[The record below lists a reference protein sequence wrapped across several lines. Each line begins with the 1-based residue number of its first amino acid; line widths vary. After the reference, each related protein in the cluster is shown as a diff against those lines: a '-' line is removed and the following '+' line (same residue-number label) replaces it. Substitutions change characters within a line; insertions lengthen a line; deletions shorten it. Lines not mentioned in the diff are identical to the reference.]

1 MRRLTN
7 ERVLYSLLSL
17 LIAAVTWLYVATAQ
31 NPLVE
36 RVMTVELHVRGLSAN
51 EVVVQSPGRVQVRLQ
66 GPRSALAFLS
76 PTLLDASVDLTGLRP
91 GEHRVPIYV
100 AAPPDVRTVERSPA
114 EALVVLDTLTR
125 RRFTVEVSLIGR
137 PPEGVTL
144 GASRVSPGRVAVSGA
159 ATQVE
164 EVRHAVVT
172 LDTTALRQQLVTS
185 VPVRLVDANGQD
197 VRSLMIEP
205 PIVEATLQVREGVI
219 TKLVPVVPT
228 LVGTPVAGLS
238 VISVLTDPATVTLSG
253 QGPLLQGVQ
262 TVATAPISLDG
273 ARGDLSRSVAIA
285 VPGGVSASTPR
296 VKVAVHIGRGLLSTI
311 FRAVPVRIVGV
322 PAGTTARVLPERVEV
337 QIEGPQDVLQHL
349 SPAAVTVQVDA
360 TGQKPGQHRVTL
372 RALLPPGVRLL
383 GIRPADV
390 IVIVTHS

>member
-1 MRRLTN
+1 MRRFTN

-17 LIAAVTWLYVATAQ
+17 LIATVTWLYVATAQ

-36 RVMTVELHVRGLSAN
+36 RVMTVELHVRGLIAN

-76 PTLLDASVDLTGLRP
+76 PALLDASVDLAGLRP

-125 RRFTVEVSLIGR
+125 RRLTVEVSLIGR

-144 GASRVSPGRVAVSGA
+144 GASRVAPGHVVVSGA

-172 LDTTALRQQLVTS
+172 LDTTALRQQVVTS

-197 VRSLMIEP
+197 VRGLMIEP
-205 PIVEATLQVREGVI
+205 PIVEATLPVQEGVI

-228 LVGTPVAGLS
+228 LVGTPVVGLAVVS
-238 VISVLTDPATVTLSG
+238 IRTDPATVTLSG
-253 QGPLLQGVQ
+253 PGPLLQGVQ

-296 VKVAVHIGRGLLSTI
+296 ITVAVHIGRGLLSTI

-337 QIEGPQDVLQHL
+337 QIEGPQDLLQHL
-349 SPAAVTVQVDA
+349 SPTAVTVQVDA

-390 IVIVTHS
+390 IVILTHS